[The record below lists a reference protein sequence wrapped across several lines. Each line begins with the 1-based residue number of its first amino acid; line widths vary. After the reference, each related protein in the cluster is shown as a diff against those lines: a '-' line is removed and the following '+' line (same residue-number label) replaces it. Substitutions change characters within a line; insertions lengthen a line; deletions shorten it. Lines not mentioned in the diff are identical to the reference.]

1 MLAGI
6 DPQTGGA
13 MENRTR
19 LTLALAASVAAAASA
34 AAVRAADPPAQT
46 LRSTAWDWTSLQTQA
61 TKVGERRN
69 VVDAPTPT
77 LQRLEMHITTLRPGE
92 TSHPP
97 HRHPEEELIIVKEGT
112 VLSLVGGQERK
123 LGPGSVILQASNE
136 LHGLRNVGDTNATYH
151 VILWRTAATPPKEPT
166 P

>member
-1 MLAGI
+1 MK
-6 DPQTGGA
+6 
-13 MENRTR
+13 NRT
-19 LTLALAASVAAAASA
+19 ALAVAMAVAAAGT
-34 AAVRAADPPAQT
+34 AAVRAADPPAAT
-46 LRSTAWDWTSLQTQA
+46 LRSTAWDWNALAAQP

-77 LQRLEMHITTLRPGE
+77 LERLEMHITTLRPGE

-97 HRHPEEELIIVKEGT
+97 HRHPEEELIVVKEGT

-123 LGPGSVILQASNE
+123 LGPGSIILQASNE

-151 VILWRTAATPPKEPT
+151 VILWRSAATPPKEPT

>member
-1 MLAGI
+1 MRPI
-6 DPQTGGA
+6 RRRRP
-13 MENRTR
+13 
-19 LTLALAASVAAAASA
+19 
-34 AAVRAADPPAQT
+34 
-46 LRSTAWDWTSLQTQA
+46 LRSTAWDWTALAAQP

-77 LQRLEMHITTLRPGE
+77 LERLEMHITTLRPGE

-97 HRHPEEELIIVKEGT
+97 HKHPEEELIVVKEGT

-123 LGPGSVILQASNE
+123 LGPGSIILQASNE

-151 VILWRTAATPPKEPT
+151 VILWRSAATPPKDPPREGHGGPGMGGR
-166 P
+166 PRPFMWA